1 MKRLCATILCLLTLS
16 IGVFN
21 VTAYALPGGENVEAL
36 ISSVSERDA
45 QTATDGESEDGEN
58 DSESNE
64 EGTTVVTTA
73 PPDNGGF
80 EVSRD
85 FDDDTLKRLYEIRRE
100 NEERKQMNGNTVFA
114 TLASISGIVVMLYS
128 LLVLVAFIL
137 DKFNNFI
144 DIDLVKLVTFGHACT
159 IKSDSDIELVN
170 SKLYIFTTKRIIINT
185 IIGVCIG
192 AALTCSSQIMEA
204 LSFILDTITGGCFN

>member
-1 MKRLCATILCLLTLS
+1 MKRLCATILCLLTLGL
-16 IGVFN
+16 GVCN
-21 VTAYALPGGENVEAL
+21 VTVYAVGGEDPNA
-36 ISSVSERDA
+36 IWSNYQA
-45 QTATDGESEDGEN
+45 TATGSEVQEDLEGGEEGSEDGTG
-58 DSESNE
+58 E
-64 EGTTVVTTA
+64 ETTAVTTA
-73 PPDNGGF
+73 PPDNGEF

-204 LSFILDTITGGCFN
+204 LSFILDTITGGGFN